1 MSNQEK
7 YEQIAQQILKQ
18 LGDNPGKW
26 QAQWHKLGSAQN
38 LDRRAYTGVNSFSLA
53 FNDYDSPFYGTYK
66 ALQAKDLQ
74 VQKGQKGHSVIYW
87 TMIQKK
93 DSDDVF
99 PFMRIYKIFNI
110 DQCGTKCIDKE
121 CIATHP
127 KDKDDKPIE
136 LTPTC
141 KLTNKTQF
149 EFTDKLLNADSRIP
163 ELDKW
168 INSHDVPISHGGDR
182 AYYRPS
188 THEIQL
194 PKFENFLSPT
204 NYYSTAFHEL
214 VHSTGKALDRDHTGT
229 FGDPS
234 YALEELVAESGS
246 AILCQEHNLTP
257 EIRPDH
263 AQYIASWIKA
273 LKNEPQA
280 FVKAFSQAT
289 KAVKHLMHE
298 EEKEVKD
305 VA

>member
-1 MSNQEK
+1 MNNQEK

-66 ALQAKDLQ
+66 ALQAKGLQ

-99 PFMRIYKIFNI
+99 PFMKFYKVFNI
-110 DQCGTKCIDKE
+110 DQCDGDKS
-121 CIATHP
+121 
-127 KDKDDKPIE
+127 
-136 LTPTC
+136 
-141 KLTNKTQF
+141 QF
-149 EFTDKLLNADSRIP
+149 TFADKLLDADSRIP
-163 ELDKW
+163 ELDSW
-168 INSHDVPISHGGDR
+168 INSHGVPISHGGDR

-194 PKFENFLSPT
+194 PNFENFLSPT

-214 VHSTGKALDRDHTGT
+214 VHSTGKALERDHTGA

-234 YALEELVAESGS
+234 YALEELIAESGS

-289 KAVKHLMHE
+289 KAVKFLMNDE
-298 EEKEVKD
+298 EKEEKEV
-305 VA
+305 A